1 MKTVYYIFRRLCLGV
16 EPYTPSRAFFD
27 GDEDLVALL
36 HDCIPLLSKI
46 QFFFAL
52 PLQRRRSKSDGH
64 VTELAVV
71 PVRCRLKRAKFNPRL
86 KVD

>member
-46 QFFFAL
+46 QFFLLCHCSAGAVSQTVTSQSWL
-52 PLQRRRSKSDGH
+52 SCPLD
-64 VTELAVV
+64 VV
-71 PVRCRLKRAKFNPRL
+71 
-86 KVD
+86 